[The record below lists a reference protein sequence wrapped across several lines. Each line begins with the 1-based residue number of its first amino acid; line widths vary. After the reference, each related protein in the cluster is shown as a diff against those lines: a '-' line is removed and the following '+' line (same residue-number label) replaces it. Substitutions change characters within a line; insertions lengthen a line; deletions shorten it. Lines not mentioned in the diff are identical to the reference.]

1 MVNATR
7 MGGTPLIM
15 CMKKAMFNRTVA
27 TVGLTALLWLLC
39 TLTIPDPLQAA
50 IFFDSDF
57 ETCNVGTGNDF
68 PCEGWDDVGLEWF
81 TAPTDNTLEIT
92 NTDRFTGSKSVKAS
106 FNAPMGDGTVKP
118 SLYHNVPLTNHMFMR
133 AALHRNAAFQTC
145 AFNNSTKMIRFRGN
159 NQGPGGGYPV
169 VMIIQQSLGYR
180 ISVEGGYGM
189 GSVVYPGGPTVGA
202 AWEQVEMEV
211 KFNTPGVAD
220 GIIRFWVNGTLYIER
235 LNLQLRGPTPTSVN
249 GQGIVNPSTYRFDT
263 AQIYIQC
270 GSGNIWYDRI
280 AVGDTRIGPVQSTSA
295 SADSTPPARPTLNP
309 IP

>member
-15 CMKKAMFNRTVA
+15 RMKTAMFNRTVA
-27 TVGLTALLWLLC
+27 NIGLMALLWLLC
-39 TLTIPDPLQAA
+39 TLTIPGPLQAA

-68 PCEGWDDVGLEWF
+68 PCEGWDDFGLEW
-81 TAPTDNTLEIT
+81 ASGATDNTLEIT
-92 NTDRFTGSKSVKAS
+92 NLDKFSGSKSVRAIWRGPQNS
-106 FNAPMGDGTVKP
+106 TDGLNKP
-118 SLYHNVPLTNHMFMR
+118 SIYHTVAKTDHMFMR
-133 AALHRNAAFQTC
+133 AALHRSSDYITC
-145 AFNNSTKMIRFRGN
+145 AFNNSTKMIRFRGE
-159 NQGPGGGYPV
+159 NQGGYPV
-169 VMIIQQSLGYR
+169 VMILQQSLGYR

-189 GSVVYPGGPTVGA
+189 GSVVYRGGPTVGT
-202 AWEQVEMEV
+202 AWEQIEMEV